1 MSNSKIGT
9 VEAIFIILAIA
20 ISHST
25 LSLPRNLISQTKSGT
40 IINIIFITII
50 AIVFSYLIF
59 RLMKNF
65 AGSDIV
71 DIAEFVG
78 GKTVKNI
85 IGFIFIAHFMI
96 CSSMLLRN
104 FCESLQLVYF
114 QMTDIIFII
123 LLFIIAMCI
132 CSSLSSNATFKA
144 NLIILPIAL
153 ISIIIIFLANFKS
166 FDPQKMFPILGDG
179 IYNTFFVGLLNLVS
193 FEGILALYFLP
204 PYLKEPQKFKKIG
217 IISMVATG
225 FYLLLCVSIIL
236 FIFPAFTNINEV
248 MPLYSAARYISFG
261 TFLQRLEA
269 FFMLIWIITFLSFI
283 CIACK
288 FSVSIFQKITKAKD
302 SKPLINVFG
311 LLMLGISLLPK
322 NLAYTTFFESK
333 IYVYSTIALSFILGI
348 GILIIANIKKRSENR
363 NIIKSKS
370 IQK

>member
-9 VEAIFIILAIA
+9 IEAIFIILTIV

-40 IINIIFITII
+40 ILNIIFITII
-50 AIVFSYLIF
+50 AVVFSYLIF

-71 DIAEFVG
+71 DIAEFIG

-85 IGFIFIAHFMI
+85 VGTIFIAHFI
-96 CSSMLLRN
+96 TCSSMLLRN

-123 LLFIIAMCI
+123 LLFVIAMCI
-132 CSSLSSNATFKA
+132 CNKLSFNATFKT
-144 NLIILPIAL
+144 NLIILPAAL
-153 ISIIIIFLANFKS
+153 ISIILIFLTNFKS

-204 PYLKEPQKFKKIG
+204 PYLKEPQKFKKIC
-217 IISMVATG
+217 IISMVITG
-225 FYLLLCVSIIL
+225 IYILLCVSIIL

-261 TFLQRLEA
+261 TFMQRLES

-288 FSVSIFQKITKAKD
+288 FSVGIFQKITKVKD
-302 SKPLINVFG
+302 SKPLINIFG
-311 LLMLGISLLPK
+311 LLILGISLLPK
-322 NLAYTTFFESK
+322 NLANSTFFESK
-333 IYVYSTIALSFILGI
+333 IYVYLTVALAFILGI
-348 GILIIANIKKRSENR
+348 GILIIANLKRKSQKKKVNV
-363 NIIKSKS
+363 
-370 IQK
+370 